1 SCRASLT
8 APTALDNKPRLETG
22 QATVEFA
29 LTLPF
34 MIIFSL
40 CVVQIGSVANDQ
52 LALNHAARV
61 AAREI
66 SLADVDDSLAQQVAI
81 ESIRREIDL
90 EDLEVITQLS
100 PKMVTVALK
109 FRRRVEV
116 PLIGV
121 VAPAIELNATATMP
135 REPSTN

>member
-1 SCRASLT
+1 

-100 PKMVTVALK
+100 PKIVTVDLK

>member
-1 SCRASLT
+1 LG
-8 APTALDNKPRLETG
+8 NKPRRETG

>member
-1 SCRASLT
+1 M
-8 APTALDNKPRLETG
+8 DNKPRLETG

-100 PKMVTVALK
+100 PKMVTVDLK

>member
-1 SCRASLT
+1 MT

-66 SLADVDDSLAQQVAI
+66 SLADVDDSRAQQVAI

-100 PKMVTVALK
+100 PKMVTVDLK

>member
-1 SCRASLT
+1 M
-8 APTALDNKPRLETG
+8 DNKPRLETG

-100 PKMVTVALK
+100 PKMVTVDLK
-109 FRRRVEV
+109 LRRRVEV

>member
-1 SCRASLT
+1 
-8 APTALDNKPRLETG
+8 LDNRPRLETG

-100 PKMVTVALK
+100 PKMVTVDLK

>member
-1 SCRASLT
+1 MT

>member
-1 SCRASLT
+1 ALGNEPCR
-8 APTALDNKPRLETG
+8 ETG

-100 PKMVTVALK
+100 PKMVTVDLK
-109 FRRRVEV
+109 FRRRVGV

>member
-1 SCRASLT
+1 
-8 APTALDNKPRLETG
+8 LDNKPRLETG

>member
-1 SCRASLT
+1 MT

-100 PKMVTVALK
+100 PKMVTVDLK

>member
-1 SCRASLT
+1 
-8 APTALDNKPRLETG
+8 LDNKPRLETG

-66 SLADVDDSLAQQVAI
+66 SLADVEDSRAQQVAI

-100 PKMVTVALK
+100 PKMVTVDLK

>member
-1 SCRASLT
+1 MT

-29 LTLPF
+29 LALPF

-100 PKMVTVALK
+100 PKMVTVDLK

>member
-1 SCRASLT
+1 
-8 APTALDNKPRLETG
+8 LDNKPRLETG

-100 PKMVTVALK
+100 PKMVTVDLK

>member
-1 SCRASLT
+1 M
-8 APTALDNKPRLETG
+8 DNKPRRETG

-100 PKMVTVALK
+100 PKMVTVDLK
-109 FRRRVEV
+109 FRRRVGV